1 MWGGGGGVRRR
12 NVAEGFYFAE
22 EFLNFG
28 VLFVSGGGEGS
39 VVGDNLLG
47 NGFLLVTDAAMF
59 SKCPYNCYIIAD
71 CNIFV
76 FFAWR
81 RSWGQ

>member
-12 NVAEGFYFAE
+12 NFAEGFYFAE

-39 VVGDNLLG
+39 VVGDNLLE
-47 NGFLLVTDAAMF
+47 
-59 SKCPYNCYIIAD
+59 K
-71 CNIFV
+71 V
-76 FFAWR
+76 FFVGDR
-81 RSWGQ
+81 RGHVFEVSIQLLHNC